1 MAGIL
6 ERQYESQAVSR
17 QDAPQSGIKPMRIQT
32 SEDLS
37 KLRRQ
42 GGFGISLL
50 MWGMVVQ
57 SLLWGG
63 VTTGLQLNVTAA
75 LAALA
80 AINSL
85 DYLSN
90 PGSQRNQLTSSAT
103 LAIAVGLLVFQ
114 FEGHPWQADMH
125 MQFFAALAILAIY
138 CNWRAIMCFT
148 AIVAVHHLVLN
159 FILPTAIFPGG
170 SDLARVVVHAAI
182 LVTSAAVLIVNAQ
195 LVTNSF
201 AQADEQRR
209 IVAQA
214 LDEAEALKE
223 QNAANHAKETR
234 TKTRHISQQQR
245 VVSEIEA
252 GLNRLANGDFTQPIV
267 SAPDDPFPEEYDA
280 LRHAFNDTL
289 QQLESVIS
297 NVELVSDAIDSDAS
311 DIERTASEV
320 DAHAEMQAALM
331 AASSVALQEMIERI
345 KRDISAANSA
355 NTESRAN
362 EDQAV
367 LGAAIVTEAIETMRA
382 VEKSTANIAGI
393 IDVIEEIALQ
403 TNLLALNAG
412 VEAARAGDVGKGF
425 AVVATEVR
433 GLAERAAGS
442 ASEIRA
448 LISRSEAH
456 VKDGVVRVR
465 MTGDALQSI
474 NGRAAVIRKAINQ
487 LASALDQQR
496 SDLTEI
502 KSTFDKADRLTRK
515 TADAASTN
523 RTAARGIS
531 EKSEALMTTLLVF
544 KTPATRSDVGVLAV
558 QQ

>member
-1 MAGIL
+1 M
-6 ERQYESQAVSR
+6 QV
-17 QDAPQSGIKPMRIQT
+17 QT
-32 SEDLS
+32 TDDLT
-37 KLRRQ
+37 KLRRT

-57 SLLWGG
+57 SLLWGV
-63 VTTGLQLNVTAA
+63 VTTGLQLNVTTA
-75 LAALA
+75 LAVLA

-90 PGSQRNQLTSSAT
+90 PGSPRNQLTSSAT

-114 FEGHPWQADMH
+114 FEGHHWQADMH

-148 AIVAVHHLVLN
+148 AIVAVHHLALN
-159 FILPTAIFPGG
+159 FILPSAVFPGG
-170 SDLARVVVHAAI
+170 SDLARVIVHAAI
-182 LVTSAAVLIVNAQ
+182 LVAAAAVLIVNAR
-195 LVTNSF
+195 LVTSAF
-201 AQADEQRR
+201 AHADEQRR
-209 IVAQA
+209 AAAHA

-223 QNAANHAKETR
+223 QNAAHHAQETR
-234 TKTRHISQQQR
+234 AKTWHIAQQQR

-252 GLNRLANGDFTQPIV
+252 GLTRLANGNFAEPID

-289 QQLESVIS
+289 QQLDSVIS

-311 DIERTASEV
+311 DIERTANEV
-320 DAHAEMQAALM
+320 DTHAESQATVM
-331 AASSVALQEMIERI
+331 AASSVALQDMIERI
-345 KRDISAANSA
+345 TKNISAANIA
-355 NTESRAN
+355 NTESRTN
-362 EDQAV
+362 EEQALV
-367 LGAAIVTEAIETMRA
+367 GTTIVTEAIETMRA
-382 VEKSTANIAGI
+382 VEKSTSNIAGI

-433 GLAERAAGS
+433 GLAERAASS
-442 ASEIRA
+442 ANEIRA
-448 LISRSEAH
+448 LISQSEAH

-474 NGRAAVIRKAINQ
+474 TERAVSIRTAVDQ
-487 LASALDQQR
+487 LSTALERQC
-496 SDLTEI
+496 SDLAEV
-502 KSTFDKADRLTRK
+502 KSTFDEADRLARK
-515 TADAASTN
+515 TARAASTN

-531 EKSEALMTTLLVF
+531 EKSEALMTTLLAF